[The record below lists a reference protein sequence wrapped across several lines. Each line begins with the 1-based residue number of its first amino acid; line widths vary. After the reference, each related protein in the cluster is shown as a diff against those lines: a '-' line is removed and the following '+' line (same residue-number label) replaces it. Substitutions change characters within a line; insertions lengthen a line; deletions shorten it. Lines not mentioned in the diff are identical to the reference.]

1 MTIRDGLRTKTD
13 VIAALD
19 EISETLSK
27 TIEAMSP
34 EQFTEGSAESWSA
47 ADYLK
52 HLILSIKPVAKAFE
66 IPSDR
71 LVKLFG
77 VAEHTPRDYAAIA
90 ALYDTRLA
98 EGVRAEDAPSVMP
111 TGYRMPDDVTDEQA
125 YLLATWRESNQRL
138 IRAVEALQD
147 TDLDRHQLPHP
158 AIGMVTFREMLLFTI
173 HHNTMHSRDIQ
184 ARAV

>member
-1 MTIRDGLRTKTD
+1 MTMREGVETK
-13 VIAALD
+13 VALIAALD
-19 EISETLSK
+19 EVADAVSAAV
-27 TIEAMSP
+27 EAMAP
-34 EQFTEGSAESWSA
+34 AQFTEGNAEAWSA

-52 HLILSIKPVAKAFE
+52 HLILSVKPTAKAFE

-71 LVKLFG
+71 LVKMFG
-77 VAEHTPRDYAAIA
+77 VPEHTPRDYATIA
-90 ALYDTRLA
+90 ALYTTRLA

-111 TGYRMPDDVTDEQA
+111 TGYRMPDEVTDEKG

-138 IRAVEALQD
+138 VKAVDALD
-147 TDLDRHQLPHP
+147 EIDLDRHQLPHP